1 MITSAALSHRSDN
14 HLEQKLGADIGEWD
28 VAELVDA
35 QQLVAGVATDHSR
48 EFVLLPS
55 FNEFVDES
63 RGRREANAATL
74 LARRYT
80 QCRGQMSLACAG
92 IAEKQN
98 RPCMVDVVAF
108 GQFSYPTGG
117 DLPATSSS
125 C

>member
-1 MITSAALSHRSDN
+1 M
-14 HLEQKLGADIGEWD
+14 
-28 VAELVDA
+28 
-35 QQLVAGVATDHSR
+35 
-48 EFVLLPS
+48 LLPS

-98 RPCMVDVVAF
+98 RPCMVDVRRRERGFCGIVDRLFFQRRVDPGLRRQNGRLRRSANEAF
-108 GQFSYPTGG
+108 GMSLLSFEKDLAPSGG
-117 DLPATSSS
+117 VVYHFNP
-125 C
+125 